1 MIISKRAINK
11 RNDENKS
18 PNSTFSA
25 RSPIFSHANATLQG
39 LSTIRAF
46 KAQQILSNEFDTHQD
61 LNTSSWYLF
70 LASTRAF
77 ALWLELVCV
86 LYMATVIL
94 SFLFLGN
101 GTLFTLPSNYYDI
114 FG

>member
-1 MIISKRAINK
+1 MHLNNFDLIA
-11 RNDENKS
+11 
-18 PNSTFSA
+18 PLFFLCAA

-46 KAQQILSNEFDTHQD
+46 KAGQILSNEFDAHQD

-77 ALWLELVCV
+77 ALWLELVCAA
-86 LYMATVIL
+86 YMATVL
-94 SFLFLGN
+94 LTFLLIGN
-101 GTLFTLPSNYYDI
+101 GK
-114 FG
+114 